1 MEICNRKCGANEP
14 IGSKTTVELNNY
26 RLRIF
31 TLMINIYEITQK
43 NHDNNWL
50 FEWKENKVLKNA
62 TIWKRVFIESFKTD
76 FDYNGRWANFQKH
89 IGTDDAN
96 KQSKKPSTQGK
107 RKLPMSSNSSD
118 AKGGL
123 VSMKKKKLQKKS

>member
-1 MEICNRKCGANEP
+1 MCSRKCGSNEP
-14 IGSKTTVELNNY
+14 IGEKTPEELKNY
-26 RLRIF
+26 RLRLF
-31 TLMINIYEITQK
+31 TLMINIYKITQN

-62 TIWKRVFIESFKTD
+62 GIWQKLFIKSFKTD

-96 KQSKKPSTQGK
+96 KQSKKPFTTGK

-118 AKGGL
+118 AKGDL
-123 VSMKKKKLQKKS
+123 VSMKKKETSEKS